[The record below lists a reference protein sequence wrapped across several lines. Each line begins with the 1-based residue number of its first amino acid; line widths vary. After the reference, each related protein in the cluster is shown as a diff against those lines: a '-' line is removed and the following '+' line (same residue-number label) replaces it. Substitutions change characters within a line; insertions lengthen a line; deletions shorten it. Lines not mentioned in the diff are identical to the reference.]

1 MKKQNIQ
8 SVLMVDDD
16 RDDFELI
23 VEAMQQIDP
32 DISVQFL
39 DRCEDRHKY
48 EKSSFDLLLLDI
60 NMPFHDGFT
69 WLRGIRESGKTD
81 LPIVMYTSSANPANI
96 AKAYHD
102 GANLYFTKPDSFD
115 ELVLGLS
122 TILNVDW
129 NDPSSVASC
138 RLHTGALKMG

>member
-1 MKKQNIQ
+1 
-8 SVLMVDDD
+8 MVDDD

-23 VEAMQQIDP
+23 VEAIQQIDP
-32 DISVQFL
+32 EISVQFL
-39 DRCEDRHKY
+39 DRCEDSHKY
-48 EKSSFDLLLLDI
+48 EKRSFDLLLLDI
-60 NMPFHDGFT
+60 NMPFHDGFS
-69 WLRGIRESGKTD
+69 WLRGIRKSGNTD

-122 TILNVDW
+122 TILKVDW
-129 NDPSSVASC
+129 SDPSSAANS
-138 RLHTGALKMG
+138 RLHTGALKIEK